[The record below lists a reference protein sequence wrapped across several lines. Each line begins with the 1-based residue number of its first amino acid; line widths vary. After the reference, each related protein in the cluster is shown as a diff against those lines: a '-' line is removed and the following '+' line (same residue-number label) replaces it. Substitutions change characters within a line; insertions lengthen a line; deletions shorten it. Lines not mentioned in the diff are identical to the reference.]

1 MADDSGDFLELM
13 RRVRA
18 GDDHAARELYQQ
30 YGRHLLRLVRRRLHQ
45 PLRSHFDSADF
56 TQSVWSAFFAASRT
70 CSFDTPQALLRF
82 LEKVASRKV
91 AGAYRRGTQTA
102 KDQSYRN
109 LPLDTRPLDS
119 DSPSPN
125 HLASA
130 DPTPSQEAV
139 ANERWERLLNSQS
152 PLGQAMLT
160 LRRQGFTIEEIAK
173 LTNVAPKTVQRLLR
187 RLENQP
193 DA

>member
-1 MADDSGDFLELM
+1 MADDSGEFLELM

-18 GDDHAARELYQQ
+18 GDEFAARELYQQ
-30 YGRHLLRLVRRRLHQ
+30 YGRHLLRVVRRRLHQ
-45 PLRSHFDSADF
+45 PLRSRFDSTDF

-70 CSFDTPQALLRF
+70 YSFDTPQALLRF

-91 AGAYRRGTQTA
+91 AGAYRGTQTA
-102 KDQSYRN
+102 KDKIYRQ
-109 LPLDTRPLDS
+109 LPLDARPPDS
-119 DSPSPN
+119 DGPSPN

-139 ANERWERLLNSQS
+139 ANERWERLLNGQS
-152 PLGQAMLT
+152 PARQAMLT

-173 LTNVAPKTVQRLLR
+173 LTGVASRTVQRLLR
-187 RLENQP
+187 RLEDRP

>member
-1 MADDSGDFLELM
+1 MADDSGEFLDLM

-18 GDDHAARELYQQ
+18 GDEAAARELYQR
-30 YGRHLLRLVRRRLHQ
+30 YGRHILRVVRRRLRQ
-45 PLRSHFDSADF
+45 PLRSRFDSTDF
-56 TQSVWSAFFAASRT
+56 TQSVWKAFFAAT
-70 CSFDTPQALLRF
+70 QHYTFDTPQALLRY

-102 KDQSYRN
+102 KDPLYRQ
-109 LPLDTRPLDS
+109 LPLDTRSPDG
-119 DSPSPN
+119 DGPSPN

-139 ANERWERLLNSQS
+139 ANERWARLLDGQS
-152 PLGQAMLT
+152 PAAQAMLT
-160 LRRQGFTIEEIAK
+160 LRRQGFTIDEIAN
-173 LTNVAPKTVQRLLR
+173 LTGVASKTVQRLLR
-187 RLENQP
+187 HLEDRP